1 MRKWMQR
8 GMLAIGLG
16 LFVVAGTVSVFAQQD
31 DKLAAIKARQDFMKA
46 QGADA
51 KAISDYSKGQGDQAK
66 ALAAINDLIAR
77 QPKISAL
84 FVPGTS
90 ATDFPGKTNAKPELW
105 TDTAK
110 VQAIETALAAQEQKL
125 LVAVQGG
132 DKQAVADQLAATNKV
147 GCGACH
153 GAYRLKAS

>member
-1 MRKWMQR
+1 
-8 GMLAIGLG
+8 MLAIGLG
-16 LFVVAGTVSVFAQQD
+16 LFVAAGAVSVFAQQD
-31 DKLAAIKARQDFMKA
+31 DKLAAIKSRQDFMKA

-51 KAISDYSKGQGDQAK
+51 KAISDYAKGSGDQAK
-66 ALAAINDLIAR
+66 ALAAANDLIAR
-77 QPKISAL
+77 QPKIDAL

-110 VQAIETALAAQEQKL
+110 VQAIRTALAAEEQKL

-132 DKQAVADQLAATNKV
+132 DKQAVGAQLAATNKA